1 MSTELLK
8 ELKQQSDSLSSRE
21 KLDLIMHLT
30 HRVNHALKPAK
41 KWSDIR
47 GALPYPAFG
56 EDAQEWVSRTRRE
69 GDERRE
75 QALRCEV
82 AANEI

>member
-1 MSTELLK
+1 MSNELLK
-8 ELKQQSDSLSSRE
+8 ELKQQSDSLNSRE
-21 KLDLIMHLT
+21 KLDLIMHLAR
-30 HRVNHALKPAK
+30 RVDHALKPAR

-56 EDAQEWVSRTRRE
+56 EEAQEWVSRTRRE

-75 QALRCEV
+75 QALRTEV
-82 AANEI
+82 AMNEN

>member
-1 MSTELLK
+1 MASQLLK
-8 ELKQQSDSLSSRE
+8 DLIKQSDSLTSRE
-21 KLDLIMHLT
+21 KLNLIMYLAR
-30 HRVNHALKPAK
+30 RVDHTLKPAR

-75 QALRCEV
+75 QALRGEV
-82 AANEI
+82 AMNEN

>member
-1 MSTELLK
+1 MSTELLT
-8 ELKQQSDSLSSRE
+8 ELKRQSETLSSRE
-21 KLDLIMHLT
+21 QLDLIMYLAHK
-30 HRVNHALKPAK
+30 VDHALKPAR
-41 KWSDIR
+41 SFREIR

-75 QALRCEV
+75 RALRSEV
-82 AANEI
+82 MVNEN

>member
-1 MSTELLK
+1 MASQLLK
-8 ELKQQSDSLSSRE
+8 DLMKKSKSLNCKE
-21 KLDLIMHLT
+21 KMDLIIYIARTAHQEQ
-30 HRVNHALKPAK
+30 KPAK

-75 QALRCEV
+75 RALRGEV
-82 AANEI
+82 AMNEN